1 MLRAPGR
8 NADAVAELAVAL
20 LFAATRG
27 VVPADRDV
35 REGEIY
41 RDGKIPYQRYRAW
54 ELAGRTVG
62 LVGLGAVG
70 RALRWRLRGLGMDV
84 LAYDPYAPD
93 ATARCDELLARSDV
107 ISIHAP
113 VTEETTG
120 MIDADAFAKMRDGVV
135 YLNTARAKIHDTDA
149 LVAALASGKVG
160 AAGLDHFEGEH
171 LATDHPLTTFP
182 QVVLT
187 PHIGGATYDT
197 ESNHTRT
204 IAEDLCRL
212 MAGRAAAAHREPR
225 GARRTDVA
233 ARQPTIIATSIGF
246 QPEGPDPMNLRPGPS
261 YRLAADLAR
270 AGDHPRVCII
280 ATAVGD
286 DSARLAAA
294 HNAFSKL
301 GFISSHLHAVP
312 DAERPRRARPP
323 AGPGRDLGRR
333 RQHRQ
338 PARAVA
344 PARARRGPA
353 RVLGGGRGAQGV
365 SAGSLCWHVGG
376 TTDSFGPTLQPVTN
390 GLAFLPYSNSPHHDA
405 EEQRR
410 PLDPPPHRRGH
421 AARRLRHRERH
432 RPRLLRHR
440 AARRLHRGGGQG
452 GLLAHQGGWRRPAR
466 WRSPTRLL

>member
-1 MLRAPGR
+1 MTGSRPKALVTAAVSGPGLDLLHQLADLVLDSWLDQPSLRIYNAAQLAERAAAEGASIVIVESDSCGADLYEQPMIAVCSCRGDPTNVDVAAATAAGVPVLRAPGR

-35 REGEIY
+35 RDGEIY

-84 LAYDPYAPD
+84 LAYDPYAAD
-93 ATARCDELLARSDV
+93 ATSTFDELLARSDV

-120 MIDADAFAKMRDGVV
+120 LIDADAFAKMRDGVV

-212 MAGRAAAAHREPR
+212 MAGARPAAHREPR
-225 GARRTDVA
+225 GPPLLTWRRANRPSSPPPSVSSPRGPIRRTCA
-233 ARQPTIIATSIGF
+233 
-246 QPEGPDPMNLRPGPS
+246 PDPRTGWPPTWPG
-261 YRLAADLAR
+261 
-270 AGDHPRVCII
+270 AGAHPRLCII

-294 HNAFSKL
+294 HNAFSKI
-301 GFISSHLHAVP
+301 GFISSHLTLFPMPNVP
-312 DAERPRRARPP
+312 DVRAHLLSQDVIWVGGAAPRTCWPS
-323 AGPGRDLGRR
+323 
-333 RQHRQ
+333 
-338 PARAVA
+338 
-344 PARARRGPA
+344 
-353 RVLGGGRGAQGV
+353 GGSTGSTPCCA
-365 SAGSLCWHVGG
+365 SAG
-376 TTDSFGPTLQPVTN
+376 
-390 GLAFLPYSNSPHHDA
+390 
-405 EEQRR
+405 
-410 PLDPPPHRRGH
+410 
-421 AARRLRHRERH
+421 
-432 RPRLLRHR
+432 
-440 AARRLHRGGGQG
+440 
-452 GLLAHQGGWRRPAR
+452 RPA
-466 WRSPTRLL
+466 SC